1 MDRRASCTC
10 CIQVIHAVGLSPTT
24 AGKGTSRALHVD
36 IGDGQARRV
45 ANRLSSTSVVEP
57 RRVFDSMRAVGNQSR
72 KRSSP
77 RAHDVPSSR
86 RSHEQHTSNSKCN
99 HQSLLCPRHFW
110 NSQTRPYLPLKKD
123 LSDPALAYSLV
134 CHTTAR
140 SSSAENLQAST
151 DINFRRSR

>member
-10 CIQVIHAVGLSPTT
+10 CIQVIHAVGFSPTT

-36 IGDGQARRV
+36 IGDGQARQV

-57 RRVFDSMRAVGNQSR
+57 RRVFGSMRAVGNQSR

-77 RAHDVPSSR
+77 RAHVR
-86 RSHEQHTSNSKCN
+86 VRGGHTSNSN

-110 NSQTRPYLPLKKD
+110 NSQTRPYLSLKKD

>member
-10 CIQVIHAVGLSPTT
+10 CIQVIHAVGFSPTT

-36 IGDGQARRV
+36 IGDGQARQ
-45 ANRLSSTSVVEP
+45 VVRC
-57 RRVFDSMRAVGNQSR
+57 RRVDSIRAVGNQSQ

-77 RAHDVPSSR
+77 RAHVR
-86 RSHEQHTSNSKCN
+86 VRGGHTSNSN

-110 NSQTRPYLPLKKD
+110 NSQTRPYLSFQKD
-123 LSDPALAYSLV
+123 HSDPALAYSQV
-134 CHTTAR
+134 CHTNAR